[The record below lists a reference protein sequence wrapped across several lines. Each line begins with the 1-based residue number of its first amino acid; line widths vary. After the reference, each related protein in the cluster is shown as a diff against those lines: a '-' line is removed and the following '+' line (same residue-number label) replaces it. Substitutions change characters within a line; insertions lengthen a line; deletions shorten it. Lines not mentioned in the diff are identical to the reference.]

1 MTTPERLTRADV
13 AHVADLARL
22 ELTDEE
28 LDLFTGQLAQVLEH
42 AADVAS
48 LDLAGVKPTAHAM
61 AVTNVLRPDEVRPCL
76 DRDEVLGQAPSVEDH
91 RFRVPRILGEAP

>member
-1 MTTPERLTRADV
+1 MAEPARLTRAEV

-22 ELTDEE
+22 ELTEEE
-28 LDLFTGQLAQVLEH
+28 LDLFTGQLAEVLDH

-48 LDLAGVKPTAHAM
+48 LDLTDVVPTAHAM
-61 AVTNVLRPDEVRPCL
+61 AVTNVLRPDEPHPVL
-76 DRDEVLGQAPSVEDH
+76 DRDEVMAAAPSVEEY